1 MTTWAR
7 RWSRAMPTLLRVGLA
22 ETIAYRVEFII
33 WMLTMTLPL
42 VMLGLWTSVAAEG
55 PFAGYAERD
64 FVAYYLGAF
73 IVRNLTGNWVVWQIN
88 EEIRTGSLMQ
98 RLLKPIHPFVTYAA
112 THMSAIPLRALVA
125 LPIALILLWSQA
137 SGLLVTDPT
146 RLAILVMALAGTFFL
161 TFFMLVTIGALGF
174 FLERSLAI
182 VEIYLGVFAVFSG
195 YLIPLPLFPDAL
207 QRAAELLPFRYM
219 LAFPVETLIGRLD
232 SGQALAALAIQWS
245 WVAAILPISAF
256 AWRTGI
262 RRFEAYGS

>member
-1 MTTWAR
+1 
-7 RWSRAMPTLLRVGLA
+7 MPTLLRIGLA

-42 VMLGLWTSVAAEG
+42 VMLGLWTSVASEG

-88 EEIRTGSLMQ
+88 EEIRTGALMK

-125 LPIALILLWSQA
+125 LPMALVLLWSQA
-137 SGLLVTDPT
+137 RGLLVTDAA
-146 RLAILVMALAGTFFL
+146 RLSILALALAGTFLL
-161 TFFMLVTIGALGF
+161 TFFILVTIGALGF

-182 VEIYLGVFAVFSG
+182 VELYLGVFAVFSG
-195 YLIPLPLFPDAL
+195 YLIPLPLFPTAL
-207 QRAAELLPFRYM
+207 QRTAEVLPFRYM
-219 LAFPVETLIGRLD
+219 LAFPVETMIGRLD
-232 SGQALAALAIQWS
+232 AGQAARALAIQWL
-245 WVAAILPISAF
+245 WVAAFLPIATF
-256 AWRTGI
+256 AWRRGI